1 MATAGRVI
9 LLSNPALGLRYGKSD
24 GIFGAM
30 KATIDRAGRLVI
42 PKEIRREAGLKPG
55 LPLDVRWENGRIAIT
70 PAPLPVKLERRG
82 RLLVA
87 VPRKTVAPLKTETV
101 ERVRKTLRQERS
113 SRS

>member
-1 MATAGRVI
+1 M
-9 LLSNPALGLRYGKSD
+9 NHGKF
-24 GIFGAM
+24 ITM
-30 KATIDRAGRLVI
+30 KTTIDHAGRLVI

-55 LPLDVRWENGRIAIT
+55 LWLDVRWENGQIAIT

-87 VPRKTVAPLKTETV
+87 VSSKTVPALTPETV
-101 ERVRKTLRQERS
+101 ERTRQSLRRRQT

>member
-1 MATAGRVI
+1 M
-9 LLSNPALGLRYGKSD
+9 KS
-24 GIFGAM
+24 
-30 KATIDRAGRLVI
+30 TIDNAGRLVI

-70 PAPLPVKLERRG
+70 PAPLSVKLERRG

-87 VPRKTVAPLKTETV
+87 VPRKGISPLKTEAVEQIRRTV
-101 ERVRKTLRQERS
+101 RQERS